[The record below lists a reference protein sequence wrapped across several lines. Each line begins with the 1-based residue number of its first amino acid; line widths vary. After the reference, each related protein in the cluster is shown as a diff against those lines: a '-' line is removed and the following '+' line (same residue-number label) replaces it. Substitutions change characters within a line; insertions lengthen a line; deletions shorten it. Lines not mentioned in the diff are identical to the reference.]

1 MTPKSIGFLCYQ
13 GWMCEPSL
21 RKVGKGVLKLLIG
34 NGLVHLT
41 RVTLTFDPQINRIHL
56 LPRMDGPSLKKV
68 GQGVLEL
75 LIGTDLQ
82 TDRPQSNMPSLL
94 LLHFKGMWI
103 CEAVCIL

>member
-1 MTPKSIGFLCYQ
+1 
-13 GWMCEPSL
+13 MCEPSL

-94 LLHFKGMWI
+94 LLHFKGMLGTLFCFTEYTQI
-103 CEAVCIL
+103 HLYNVVHFSV

>member
-56 LPRMDGPSLKKV
+56 LPRMDVWTEFEEGRSRRSRV
-68 GQGVLEL
+68 
-75 LIGTDLQ
+75 TDRDRP
-82 TDRPQSNMPSLL
+82 TDRPTAKQYALSSTIA
-94 LLHFKGMWI
+94 F
-103 CEAVCIL
+103 